1 MKEFLKKIEPLNYN
15 DYHILLKAYLSS
27 SSDKVLLEKRR
38 ILEALL
44 DGDESDRSL
53 AYLLLSEC
61 WDNYFFDKIIS
72 VFNQYHD
79 DECIGLFIEH
89 YPVGS
94 LKGRI
99 DKNAVLKDKIAP
111 CFYLTRLALFDKDI
125 PPHVA
130 EDILYKTIVDTL
142 YLYLYQY
149 NDQQKPPT
157 LLSIYPVEC
166 VISTLGAMG
175 MKESL
180 KSFALI
186 CHQADEI
193 LDTNLQTLKR
203 YRGRIFDEIIS
214 LLPPEYQT
222 TNADAEFDKYV
233 DITKHCADP
242 KDVES

>member
-1 MKEFLKKIEPLNYN
+1 MKEFLQKINPLDYI

-27 SSDKVLLEKRR
+27 SSDKDILEKRR
-38 ILEALL
+38 TLEALL

-79 DECIGLFIEH
+79 DECIRLFIEH

-99 DKNAVLKDKIAP
+99 DKNAILKDKMAP
-111 CFYLTRLALFDKDI
+111 CFYLTRLALFEKEM
-125 PPHVA
+125 PPYVA

-149 NDQQKPPT
+149 NDQQKSPT

-166 VISTLGAMG
+166 VISTMGALG

-180 KSFALI
+180 MTFASI
-186 CHQADEI
+186 CYQADEI
-193 LDTNLQTLKR
+193 LNTNLQTLKR

-222 TNADAEFDKYV
+222 TNAEIEFDKYV

-242 KDVES
+242 KDVKS